1 MDSTAEIR
9 MVERRERERR
19 RFMRR
24 MQDHHQANERRGMA
38 VVVYV
43 GVAVV
48 AGMAFAAGG
57 WAGAVHPGKKKAP
70 TRPARKRSR

>member
-1 MDSTAEIR
+1 MDSTAEIH
-9 MVERRERERR
+9 MIERRERERR

-48 AGMAFAAGG
+48 AGMAFAAGI
-57 WAGAVHPGKKKAP
+57 WAGWWVWG
-70 TRPARKRSR
+70 TS